1 MIITTIL
8 LTLIIIGILIFVH
21 ELGHFLLAKLFKV
34 RVEIFSIGFGPTIA
48 SFKKGETKY
57 SISLLPI
64 GGYVKMAG
72 EDPNNYSGMPYE
84 FLSKSNYQK
93 ILIVLAGPLFN
104 VIFGII
110 VFFLAY
116 QLFGITNI
124 KSNEIFK
131 SDIEGI
137 KKGDKIIEVNNKQF
151 KGWYFLAS
159 ENSKKDVNLKILRG
173 DSIKTLILKKGD
185 VNKLTPKIEPVIDDV
200 IKNYPAYQAGLKK
213 GDKIIEIDNIKIE
226 DWSQIS
232 SIIADKVDRE
242 ILVKY
247 QRNGKI
253 YETKIKPKGEIVD
266 QKGKK
271 EGKIGILKTFD
282 KITPDPILSI
292 NLALEKTLQSSLLIL
307 KVLIGLFT
315 GETSIEVLGGP
326 IMIGKTIGE
335 TSQMGIQTLLLITGL
350 ISINLAVVNLLPIPA
365 LDGSHIVI
373 FLTEAITRRRI
384 NPKFYFAIQMTGFVI
399 LMILMFFII
408 IFDIYRI
415 LMP

>member
-1 MIITTIL
+1 
-8 LTLIIIGILIFVH
+8 
-21 ELGHFLLAKLFKV
+21 
-34 RVEIFSIGFGPTIA
+34 
-48 SFKKGETKY
+48 
-57 SISLLPI
+57 
-64 GGYVKMAG
+64 
-72 EDPNNYSGMPYE
+72 
-84 FLSKSNYQK
+84 
-93 ILIVLAGPLFN
+93 
-104 VIFGII
+104 
-110 VFFLAY
+110 
-116 QLFGITNI
+116 
-124 KSNEIFK
+124 
-131 SDIEGI
+131 
-137 KKGDKIIEVNNKQF
+137 
-151 KGWYFLAS
+151 
-159 ENSKKDVNLKILRG
+159 
-173 DSIKTLILKKGD
+173 
-185 VNKLTPKIEPVIDDV
+185 
-200 IKNYPAYQAGLKK
+200 
-213 GDKIIEIDNIKIE
+213 
-226 DWSQIS
+226 
-232 SIIADKVDRE
+232 RE

-253 YETKIKPKGEIVD
+253 YETKIKPKGEIVN

-373 FLTEAITRRRI
+373 FLTESITRRRI